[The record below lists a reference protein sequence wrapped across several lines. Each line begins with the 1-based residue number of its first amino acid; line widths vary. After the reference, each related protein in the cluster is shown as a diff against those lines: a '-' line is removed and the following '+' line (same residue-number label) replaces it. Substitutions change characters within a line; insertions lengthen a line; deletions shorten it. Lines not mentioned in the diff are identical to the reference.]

1 MNKQELVQMM
11 IELLQD
17 VLADSDAEYSA
28 EVTAMT
34 QLVGEGAAITS
45 LSLISFITGVEL
57 AIEEKYDTELTLV
70 SEEALSRRRSP
81 FRMIDALADYVL
93 TLVSVAQ

>member
-45 LSLISFITGVEL
+45 LSLISFITGIEL

-70 SEEALSRRRSP
+70 SEEALSRRKSP
-81 FRMIDALADYVL
+81 FRMIDALSDYVL

>member
-1 MNKQELVQMM
+1 MNKQELIQMM

-70 SEEALSRRRSP
+70 SEEALSRRKSP
-81 FRMIDALADYVL
+81 FRMIDALSDYVL
-93 TLVSVAQ
+93 TLVGVAQ

>member
-1 MNKQELVQMM
+1 MKKQELVQMM

-28 EVTAMT
+28 EVTATT

-70 SEEALSRRRSP
+70 SEEALSRRKSP
-81 FRMIDALADYVL
+81 FRMIDSLADYVL

>member
-1 MNKQELVQMM
+1 MNKKELTQMM

-70 SEEALSRRRSP
+70 SEEALSRRKSP
-81 FRMIDALADYVL
+81 FRMIDALSDYVL

>member
-70 SEEALSRRRSP
+70 SEEALSRRKSP
-81 FRMIDALADYVL
+81 FRMIDALSDYVL

>member
-34 QLVGEGAAITS
+34 LLVGEGAAITS

-70 SEEALSRRRSP
+70 SEEALSRRKSP
-81 FRMIDALADYVL
+81 FRMIDALSDYVL